1 MEWDHPSSVVMH
13 LYHWPVNGLF
23 PFNVHFLTDD
33 VMNGC
38 EPEAGIFAKTGFCLC
53 ATSVSWL
60 LCLLSYMPVNLGFV
74 ACPSSCGVC
83 PGRCGVTQSHEKAEL
98 GFPGEHRAH
107 RTPKYATWMGQ

>member
-38 EPEAGIFAKTGFCLC
+38 EPKAGIFAQNR
-53 ATSVSWL
+53 L
-60 LCLLSYMPVNLGFV
+60 LPVCYFRFV
-74 ACPSSCGVC
+74 AAVPS
-83 PGRCGVTQSHEKAEL
+83 
-98 GFPGEHRAH
+98 
-107 RTPKYATWMGQ
+107 